1 MTTKDLLANEFSRN
15 LGLLTESEQTRLLG
29 SKVAVAGAGGVGG
42 IHLLTMARLGIGK
55 FHIADLDVFEK
66 VNISRQFGALQS
78 TAGREKTEV
87 LAEMIRDI
95 NPEAEITTF
104 PQGVTRENVEAF
116 LEGTDVYVDGI
127 EFYEVEIRRLLF
139 QTARAK
145 GLYAV
150 TAAPL
155 GFGSTLQVF
164 SPQGMSFD
172 GYFGIN
178 EAMGYYEKLAAFLV
192 GLAPWP
198 YHSQY
203 LDMNRVNISQRKGP
217 AVSPSCTLAASLVAT
232 EVVKILTGKRPTK
245 AVPHYLQIDM
255 LRRKQRQGYLF
266 MGGANP
272 LQWLKRK
279 VAHKMILAKVA
290 REQQESAEAPR

>member
-78 TAGREKTEV
+78 TAGREKTQV

-95 NPEAEITTF
+95 NPEADITTF

-164 SPQGMSFD
+164 DPKGMSFD